1 LGYTSKFYKVKEISP
16 SVWEKILVDFNK
28 VLPKFVNVLDTTT
41 DQKLIADN
49 EMIYFNGIGDEA
61 HETFYIDR
69 VSEESSITTWCEK
82 TDERYGMYGEFCKTA
97 RKEYDLAVSCVLII
111 AKRHL
116 GEDIIV
122 GSDGDNSDEEWT
134 NAKTLCFDV
143 LGYGNLDMGDVYK
156 DTDDK
161 YKVRNP
167 ETLGKLLD
175 VELGMIKQ

>member
-1 LGYTSKFYKVKEISP
+1 MGYTSKFYKVKEISP

-28 VLPKFVNVLDTTT
+28 VLPKFIDKLDTTT
-41 DQKLIADN
+41 DQKLQADN
-49 EMIYFNGIGDEA
+49 EMIYFNGIGEEA

-69 VSEESSITTWCEK
+69 VSEDSSLETYY
-82 TDERYGMYGEFCKTA
+82 TDERKGKYFECCKTA
-97 RKEYDLAVSCVLII
+97 RKDYDLAVSCVLII

-122 GSDGDNSDEEWT
+122 GSDGDNADEEWQ

-143 LGYGNLDMGDVYK
+143 LGYGNLDMGDVYQ
-156 DTDDK
+156 DTDGK
-161 YKVRNP
+161 YKVKNP

-175 VELGMIKQ
+175 VELGMVKQ